1 MSLFDLPDCFVELLD
16 ICWQVKVLYASVM
29 GNELHAHLV
38 CPQAPLDEIPKEVS
52 VHLNKLSGEYAT
64 HIQILGVWLKG
75 LVVAEDLGRACS
87 GHRGDQQRVTQT
99 MLRNL
104 GLQSRPVPSATLRF
118 PTPEI
123 KLQLSLA
130 CRRAGKCLI
139 RSIARAHKMPRTQQN
154 RLSRRYLH

>member
-87 GHRGDQQRVTQT
+87 GVGATSKE
-99 MLRNL
+99 LR
-104 GLQSRPVPSATLRF
+104 RPCF
-118 PTPEI
+118 EI
-123 KLQLSLA
+123 LA
-130 CRRAGKCLI
+130 FKAP
-139 RSIARAHKMPRTQQN
+139 M
-154 RLSRRYLH
+154 